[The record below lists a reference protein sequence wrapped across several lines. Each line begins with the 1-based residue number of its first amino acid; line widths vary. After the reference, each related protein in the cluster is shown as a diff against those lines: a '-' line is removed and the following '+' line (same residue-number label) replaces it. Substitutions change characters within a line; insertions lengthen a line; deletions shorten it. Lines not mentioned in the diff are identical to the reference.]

1 MYESVTETQC
11 SVVYADVTGF
21 VEKKFRL
28 SVDFLFVVEVYWSDN
43 RTTYVKRSYKEFM
56 QFHRDVTEY
65 FRLQHEKGIL
75 ITPVYIPNISG
86 TMPWPFQ
93 RSTRDLAEKR
103 ESELHNFLKQLLQ
116 GNPIV
121 ACNEIVVDFFTSRP
135 SDPMPYR
142 EPPDGAS
149 SDKCCHEITKEE
161 EEEDSEDDIL
171 FER

>member
-86 TMPWPFQ
+86 RYTLPR
-93 RSTRDLAEKR
+93 RSLVFFSPCNTISVSKKLTPLLYY
-103 ESELHNFLKQLLQ
+103 ELYLSGLKYFFLRLLQ
-116 GNPIV
+116 TVYP
-121 ACNEIVVDFFTSRP
+121 TS
-135 SDPMPYR
+135 
-142 EPPDGAS
+142 
-149 SDKCCHEITKEE
+149 
-161 EEEDSEDDIL
+161 
-171 FER
+171 